1 MTKLQI
7 NYPKLDEV
15 IEEANRK
22 GLTAYRIHKLTGLS
36 TQTTYGY
43 FSGERVSL
51 ETTDRIIEAINNY
64 PEPKEEEKNESTN

>member
-22 GLTAYRIHKLTGLS
+22 GLTAYRIHKMTGLS
-36 TQTTYGY
+36 TETVYKY
-43 FSGERVSL
+43 FNGGRVSK
-51 ETTDRIIEAINNY
+51 ESSDRIIEAINNY
-64 PEPKEEEKNESTN
+64 EGTTKRV

>member
-22 GLTAYRIHKLTGLS
+22 GLTAYRIHKITGQS
-36 TQTTYGY
+36 TETVYKY
-43 FSGERVSL
+43 FNGGEVSKR
-51 ETTDRIIEAINNY
+51 TSDRIIEAINNY
-64 PEPKEEEKNESTN
+64 K